1 METLQTIFITLV
13 TLGILVSF
21 HEFGHF
27 WVARRCGVKVLCFSI
42 GFGPSIWQR
51 TGKDGTC
58 YQIAAIPLGGY
69 VKMLGHDDE
78 SVAEHEK
85 HLAFSHKSI
94 KQRFAI
100 VAAGP
105 LANFLLAIVVF
116 YCVLVSGTTEVAA
129 VIGEVK
135 ADSPAAQAQ
144 LQAGDE
150 IVAVDGEP
158 SLSWRQVN
166 MALLQR
172 IGETGRIELSVRQAA
187 NDFIQNKSLNVQ
199 RWQSDAENPDLLD
212 SLGIVPFAPLIEPVI
227 AKVQAGSAAERAG
240 LQAGDRLIA
249 IDQQALAD
257 WQQWVEQIKANP
269 ARTLSLSI
277 ERDQNIITVIL
288 TPDTKTDAEGNSYGL
303 AGVYA
308 VTPQWP
314 DDMLRQVKYG
324 VLDAFPAAVER
335 TWELSVFTLVSIKKM
350 IQGLISPKNLSGP
363 ITIAKV
369 AASSAKYGLESYLS
383 FLALLSI
390 SLGVLN
396 LLPIPVLDGGHLAF
410 YIIEAI
416 KGSPVSQAVQA
427 GAYQVGMVLVLS
439 LMIFA
444 LYNDFTRW

>member
-1 METLQTIFITLV
+1 MDTVQTLLITLL

-42 GFGPSIWQR
+42 GFGPVISQR

-58 YQIAAIPLGGY
+58 YQVAAIPLGGY
-69 VKMLGHDDE
+69 VKMLGHDE
-78 SVAEHEK
+78 EPVAEHEQ
-85 HLAFSHKSI
+85 HLAFNQKTI

-105 LANFLLAIVVF
+105 IANFLLAIAVF
-116 YCVLVSGTTEVAA
+116 YVVLILGTTELAPV
-129 VIGEVK
+129 VGSIK
-135 ADSPAAQAQ
+135 ADSPAARAQ
-144 LQAGDE
+144 LRAGDE
-150 IVAVDGEP
+150 IVAVDGE
-158 SLSWRQVN
+158 SSDSWQQVK

-172 IGETGRIELSVRQAA
+172 IGESGMIRLSIKPA
-187 NDFIQNKSLNVQ
+187 DSDLIQEKQVAVQ
-199 RWQSDAENPDLLD
+199 HWQSEAENPDLLE
-212 SLGIVPFAPLIEPVI
+212 SLGIEPFIPV
-227 AKVQAGSAAERAG
+227 AQAIVAEVKPDSAADRAG
-240 LQAGDRLIA
+240 LQAGDKL
-249 IDQQALAD
+249 LAAGLQPLKD
-257 WQQWVEQIKANP
+257 WQHWVDVVKANP
-269 ARTLSLSI
+269 GKALELTI
-277 ERDQNIITVIL
+277 KRDQKEIQLIL
-288 TPDTKTDAEGNSYGL
+288 VPDRKTDKQGHAYGL

-308 VTPQWP
+308 VTPKWP
-314 DDMLRQVKYG
+314 DEMLRQVKYG
-324 VLDAFPAAVER
+324 VIDAFPVAVGR

-410 YIIEAI
+410 YLIEAI

-427 GAYQVGMVLVLS
+427 GAYQIGTVLVLS
-439 LMIFA
+439 LMVFA